1 MRILFSIHHDLDPD
15 TGAPGATIA
24 LGEHLAERGNAVDYL
39 SFDDMPVQLPFMAAT
54 IAYPYFAATRM
65 ARHGAH
71 EADVIDAS
79 TGDAWAW
86 ARLDR
91 RRKRPLLVTRSHGL
105 EHLFQER
112 EVERAQQEGRRLS
125 WRYPLYWGGWRLRE
139 VALSLR
145 ASDLV
150 FVLSEAE
157 RDYAVERLGVA
168 AERVRLTAN
177 GVPDS
182 FLARACETNGDAG
195 GPAVAWVG
203 AYRRS
208 KGTEHGSAALAAA
221 MEADPQL
228 RVSFFG
234 PGVPTETVLAPFP
247 PQLRDRVAVIES
259 YHREELP
266 RLLCGHSIAF
276 VPSLSEG
283 FSLALVEVMACGLA
297 PIASDIPGNRETVV
311 DGENGLLIPA
321 GDAAAATAAIQ
332 RLRADRDLLERLRV
346 NARVVGERYS
356 WKRIAADTAGA
367 YEEALERRGAKRAGR

>member
-1 MRILFSIHHDLDPD
+1 MRILFSIHHELDPD

-24 LGEHLAERGNAVDYL
+24 LGEHLTELGHEVDYL
-39 SFDDMPVQLPFMAAT
+39 SFDEMPVKLPFMAAT
-54 IAYPYFAATRM
+54 IAYPYFAAAKLAGRE
-65 ARHGAH
+65 AQR
-71 EADVIDAS
+71 ADVIDAS

-91 RRKRPLLVTRSHGL
+91 RRRRPLLVTRSHGL

-112 EVERAQQEGRRLS
+112 EVEQAQREGRKLS

-157 RDYAVERLGVA
+157 RDHAVRRLGI
-168 AERVRLTAN
+168 EPGRVRLTAN

-182 FLARACETNGDAG
+182 FLAKAKETNGDAG

-203 AYRRS
+203 AHRAS
-208 KGTEHGSAALAAA
+208 KGVEHGSAALVAA
-221 MEADPQL
+221 MEAEPEL

-234 PGVPTETVLAPFP
+234 PGVPVATVLERFP
-247 PQLRDRVAVIES
+247 THLHPRVRVVER

-266 RLLCGHSIAF
+266 TLLCGHSIAF
-276 VPSLSEG
+276 IPSLSEG

-297 PIASDIPGNRETVV
+297 PVASDIPGNRETIV
-311 DGENGLLIPA
+311 DGENGLLIPP
-321 GDAAAATAAIQ
+321 GDAAAATAAIR
-332 RLRADRDLLERLRV
+332 RLRGDSELLERLRET
-346 NARVVGERYS
+346 ARAVGERYS
-356 WKRIAADTAGA
+356 WQRIAADTASA
-367 YEEALERRGAKRAGR
+367 YEEALARR